1 MNEALAA
8 CVATIAVE
16 DARWNAIVADADA
29 ALMPLI
35 GATVRDALGTADLGE
50 ICVVLADDD
59 TVRDLN
65 RRFRGV
71 DRPTNVLSFP
81 ISDAGEQP
89 VASGVPA
96 MLGDVYVAF
105 ETASAEAANEN
116 KDLADH
122 LGHLVVHG
130 VLHLLGYDHLT
141 DADAET
147 MERLEARILGQFGIR
162 DPYDPERAAPIVAP
176 R

>member
-1 MNEALAA
+1 MSEALTPT
-8 CVATIAVE
+8 VAMIAVE
-16 DARWNAIVADADA
+16 DVRWNAVVADADA

-35 GATVRDALGTADLGE
+35 GAAVRDALGVADPGE

-81 ISDAGEQP
+81 IGEAGEEP
-89 VASGVPA
+89 MPSGVPA

-105 ETASAEAANEN
+105 ETASAEAADEN
-116 KDLADH
+116 KDLEDH
-122 LGHLVVHG
+122 LRHLVVHG